1 MAQST
6 QKKNPI
12 APPPKKKSKEAP
24 PVQEEAMNNLNT
36 SDPEQMVP
44 LNFRVPASFR
54 KEFKQTALDHDLTSV
69 GLLYK
74 LYEDYKGTSVK

>member
-1 MAQST
+1 MAQE
-6 QKKNPI
+6 KKMI
-12 APPPKKKSKEAP
+12 APPPKKKNKEAP
-24 PVQEEAMNNLNT
+24 PVQEEVINNLNT

-54 KEFKQTALDHDLTSV
+54 KDFKQTALDHDLTSV

-74 LYEDYKGTSVK
+74 LYEEHKGTSVK